1 LRWWRWGT
9 VPAKPKTQSTTKTAR
24 DLGVP
29 AEYLGPG
36 GKFRPG
42 ADARLKSDL
51 ILRALDQP
59 APNALVPFSRQA
71 AIKLLAKF
79 PQWKPALDRKKQ
91 ARAAATAKSGGKPK
105 RAAKAKA
112 ATA

>member
-1 LRWWRWGT
+1 MA
-9 VPAKPKTQSTTKTAR
+9 AKPKTQSKAKTAR

-29 AEYLGPG
+29 NAYLGPA

-42 ADARLKSDL
+42 ADARLKTDL
-51 ILRALDQP
+51 IVRALSQP

-79 PQWKPALDRKKQ
+79 PQWKPVLDRKKR
-91 ARAAATAKSGGKPK
+91 ALAAAAAKSERKG
-105 RAAKAKA
+105 AKK
-112 ATA
+112 

>member
-1 LRWWRWGT
+1 MA
-9 VPAKPKTQSTTKTAR
+9 AKPKTQSKAKTAR

-29 AEYLGPG
+29 AAYLGLG

-51 ILRALDQP
+51 ILRALNQP
-59 APNALVPFSRQA
+59 APNALVPFSDQA

-79 PQWKPALDRKKQ
+79 PQWKPTLDRKKQ
-91 ARAAATAKSGGKPK
+91 ALAAAAGRNEAKPK
-105 RAAKAKA
+105 RAAKPKV
-112 ATA
+112 ATS

>member
-1 LRWWRWGT
+1 MA
-9 VPAKPKTQSTTKTAR
+9 AKPKPQSKAKTAR

-29 AEYLGPG
+29 DAYLGPE

-51 ILRALDQP
+51 ILRALNQP

-71 AIKLLAKF
+71 ATKLLAKF
-79 PQWKPALDRKKQ
+79 PQWKPTLDRKKQ
-91 ARAAATAKSGGKPK
+91 ALAAAKKSEPK
-105 RAAKAKA
+105 GQK
-112 ATA
+112 

>member
-1 LRWWRWGT
+1 MA
-9 VPAKPKTQSTTKTAR
+9 AKPKTQSKAKTAR

-29 AEYLGPG
+29 DAYLGPE

-51 ILRALDQP
+51 ILRALNHP

-79 PQWKPALDRKKQ
+79 PQWKPYLDRKKQ
-91 ARAAATAKSGGKPK
+91 RLAAA
-105 RAAKAKA
+105 AAKGDPKGAKK
-112 ATA
+112 